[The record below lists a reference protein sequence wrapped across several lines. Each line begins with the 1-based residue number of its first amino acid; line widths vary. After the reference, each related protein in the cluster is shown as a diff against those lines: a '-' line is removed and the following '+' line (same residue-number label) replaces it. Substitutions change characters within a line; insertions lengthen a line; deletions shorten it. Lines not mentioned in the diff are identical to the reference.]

1 MISVFGGFILAVAI
15 LVLSF
20 FHSKTNLQTFL
31 NPEGLLIVIGGSIAL
46 LFMTSQFEDLKRLA
60 RITFKVFLRRSQ
72 TKNINELLGECAQ
85 SIAKGRIPSNTENP
99 FLDRALTWLGAGLKG
114 PTLEKLLVDGA
125 KLEVEKTQ
133 NSIQVISNLSKYPP
147 ALGMIGTVFGIIAIF
162 SGLGQADGQKNLGI
176 NLAFA
181 MTATLYG
188 LITSNFLISPL
199 SELLTQVAQKEEVE
213 LSMIIET
220 VKLWSDNESQFYI
233 EEHLELYGDH
243 INAA

>member
-1 MISVFGGFILAVAI
+1 MISVFGGFVLAVAI

-46 LFMTSQFEDLKRLA
+46 LFMTSQLEDLKRLT
-60 RITFKVFLRRSQ
+60 RITFKVFLRRSKQ
-72 TKNINELLGECAQ
+72 KNINELLGECAQ
-85 SIAKGRIPSNTENP
+85 SIAKGRIPSNTGNP